1 MSKGYFWVK
10 SKKKS
15 VRGNFFSKSSSE
27 ILTTNYF
34 KKVLKYLQIILWY
47 LGKSIYAK

>member
-1 MSKGYFWVK
+1 MSKEYFWVK
-10 SKKKS
+10 SSKKS

-27 ILTTNYF
+27 ILTTNY
-34 KKVLKYLQIILWY
+34 LQIILWY